1 MIERITKIL
10 LKKALVHALLWPS
23 SIRLS
28 FNLSAHDLSSPDTVL
43 DIITEIGKSGFDP
56 ARLDLEITET
66 AFIRDFAQVRRATE
80 TLRALGCGISLDD
93 FGTGFSSLTH
103 LHALPLT
110 KIKVDRSFVADLN
123 TNPTSYK
130 IVKSLLALSRDM
142 DLDCII
148 EGIETRDELA
158 ILKTL
163 GGLMVQGYLYSR
175 PIPANEVVSFLEQP
189 LTVA

>member
-1 MIERITKIL
+1 
-10 LKKALVHALLWPS
+10 
-23 SIRLS
+23 
-28 FNLSAHDLSSPDTVL
+28 
-43 DIITEIGKSGFDP
+43 
-56 ARLDLEITET
+56 
-66 AFIRDFAQVRRATE
+66 
-80 TLRALGCGISLDD
+80 LRALGCGISLDD

-110 KIKVDRSFVADLN
+110 KIKVDRSFVTDLN

-142 DLDCII
+142 NLDCII

-175 PIPANEVVSFLEQP
+175 PIQASEVVNFLEQP
-189 LTVA
+189 LMVA